1 VSRPRPS
8 GARATMPGAGPPIRD
23 WRRAARRLVGATV
36 LYNLVEAGVAL
47 WSGVVAHSI
56 ALVGFGLDSG
66 IELAAAA
73 ALLWRLRVETRGAD
87 EGIVEAAERRVR
99 RFIGLTFLLL
109 AIYVTV
115 TAGRTLLGHGEPAE
129 SLVGV
134 ALAVA
139 SLVTMPLISWAK
151 MRAADRIGSEAL
163 RSEAKETL
171 ACAYLSFTL
180 LLGLAAN
187 AWLGWRWADPVA
199 ALAMVP
205 WLVKEGAEGLR
216 GEAD

>member
-1 VSRPRPS
+1 VNRPQPRDP
-8 GARATMPGAGPPIRD
+8 RAATPATSAPPRD
-23 WRRAARRLVGATV
+23 WTRVARWLVGATAT
-36 LYNLVEAGVAL
+36 YNLIEAGVAL

-73 ALLWRLRVETRGAD
+73 VLLWRLRVEAHGAD
-87 EGIVEAAERRVR
+87 EEAIEAAERRVH
-99 RFIGLTFLLL
+99 RFTGLTFFLL
-109 AIYVTV
+109 AGYVTV

-139 SLVTMPLISWAK
+139 SLLIMPLVSWAK
-151 MRAADRIGSEAL
+151 LRAADRIGSEAL

-171 ACAYLSFTL
+171 ACAYLSFAL

-205 WLVKEGAEGLR
+205 WLLKEGAEGLR
-216 GEAD
+216 GETE